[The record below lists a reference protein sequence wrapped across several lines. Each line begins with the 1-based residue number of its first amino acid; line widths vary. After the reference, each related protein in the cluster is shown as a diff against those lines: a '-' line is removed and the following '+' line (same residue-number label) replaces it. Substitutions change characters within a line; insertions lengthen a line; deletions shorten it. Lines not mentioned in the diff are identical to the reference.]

1 MNVKTAI
8 RLAFDLLLLVAMV
21 LLYNKRAF
29 GIAYHEITG
38 LALFALFTVHLL
50 INRRWISA
58 ITARLAGGTVTARTA
73 FSYAVSLGA
82 LIAFVLIGISG
93 IAISRVVFDINST
106 WPVWK
111 IMHKTGAAIALILIG
126 IHVGL
131 HHAFILGMLRQW
143 FAVPENGPSIL
154 HVLGLARP
162 LVAIP
167 ARLRRAL
174 LKTFIVAV
182 LAIGAAGFATTPFF
196 KWLSLP
202 FTPRRTVPY
211 SPSGATFPSPAPVA
225 KTLSVPSSSLAP
237 PAATDTAQTPPLSRT
252 AAVAG
257 NGFMQRTRARDGSGP
272 KDSGRP
278 RDVPG
283 IATAAKTLCLYIC
296 MTLSIAIVTAFIDT
310 LPGKAGQKK
319 T

>member
-21 LLYNKRAF
+21 LLYNKRVF

-50 INRRWISA
+50 INRRWIGA

-82 LIAFVLIGISG
+82 LIAFVLVGISG
-93 IAISRVVFDINST
+93 IAISRVVFDISST

-111 IMHKTGAAIALILIG
+111 IMHKTGAAVALILIG

-167 ARLRRAL
+167 SRFRSAL
-174 LKTFIVAV
+174 LKIFIVTV

-202 FTPRRTVPY
+202 FTPRRTVPHT
-211 SPSGATFPSPAPVA
+211 PSGATLP
-225 KTLSVPSSSLAP
+225 SLAP
-237 PAATDTAQTPPLSRT
+237 PAATDTARTPPLSRT

-272 KDSGRP
+272 KNSGRP

-310 LPGKAGQKK
+310 LPGKAGRKK

>member
-58 ITARLAGGTVTARTA
+58 ITARLAGGTITARTA
-73 FSYAVSLGA
+73 FSYAISLGA

-93 IAISRVVFDINST
+93 IAISHVVFDINST

-167 ARLRRAL
+167 SCFQRVL
-174 LKTFIVAV
+174 LKIFIVAV

-202 FTPRRTVPY
+202 FTPWRTVPHT
-211 SPSGATFPSPAPVA
+211 PSGATFP
-225 KTLSVPSSSLAP
+225 SLAP
-237 PAATDTAQTPPLSRT
+237 PAATDTARPPLSRT

-257 NGFMQRTRARDGSGP
+257 NGFMQRTRARDESGP

-310 LPGKAGQKK
+310 LQGKAG
-319 T
+319 

>member
-82 LIAFVLIGISG
+82 LIAFVLVGISG

-111 IMHKTGAAIALILIG
+111 IMHKTGAAVALILIG

-167 ARLRRAL
+167 SRFRSAL
-174 LKTFIVAV
+174 LKIFIVAV

-202 FTPRRTVPY
+202 FTPRRTVPHT
-211 SPSGATFPSPAPVA
+211 PSGATPP
-225 KTLSVPSSSLAP
+225 SLAP
-237 PAATDTAQTPPLSRT
+237 PAATDMARTPPLSRT

-272 KDSGRP
+272 KNSGRP

-310 LPGKAGQKK
+310 LPGKAGRKK